1 MQFQNIL
8 EALKKNLAADLQLT
22 IAPDKLQS
30 LQAEYLQNM
39 QALWTQ
45 GLQASTGNSDR
56 RFAHEAWRKNPLS
69 AFQVASYQLQAK
81 TMTALAEQLQGD
93 EKTVAR
99 LRFAVQQWLAAAA
112 PSNFL
117 ATNPEV
123 QEKAIATQG
132 ESLRKGLNN
141 LLADV
146 RKGHMSMTD
155 ESQFEVGK
163 NLATT
168 PGQVIFENEFF
179 QLIEYAPQTAQVH
192 AVPLVMVPAC
202 INKFYILDLQE
213 KNSLARYAVEQGI
226 RTFMVSWRNPD
237 ASIAHATWD
246 NYVQDVIIK
255 AIEVAAEISPTKT
268 VNALGFCI
276 GGTLLANALAVLAA
290 RGDQPVASATFL
302 TTLLDFENTGVLSL
316 FVDEAGTQLREL
328 QLAEGG
334 LLDGHELSSTFSF
347 LRPNELVWNY
357 VVGNY
362 LKGETPPPFDLL
374 YWNADSTHVPG
385 PMYTWY
391 LRNTYLEN
399 NLCKPNTAT
408 VCGVPID
415 LRRIELPVYYYASYE
430 DHIVPIEGAYQS
442 MHAIT
447 GAKRRFVMGASGHI
461 AGVINPPK
469 AGKRSYWSTPASAK
483 ASKAALP
490 ASHADWMKKAQEQA
504 GSWWSDWSAWL
515 KPQSGKLVAAPK
527 KFGNKNHQPIE
538 PAPGRY
544 VQVRI

>member
-302 TTLLDFENTGVLSL
+302 TTLLDFENTGVDVNAQPVGKTVKKMSLLSGGEKSMTAMALL
-316 FVDEAGTQLREL
+316 FAVYRIRQTPFYILDEIEAALDDSNLRRL
-328 QLAEGG
+328 M
-334 LLDGHELSSTFSF
+334 
-347 LRPNELVWNY
+347 
-357 VVGNY
+357 NY
-362 LKGETPPPFDLL
+362 L
-374 YWNADSTHVPG
+374 
-385 PMYTWY
+385 
-391 LRNTYLEN
+391 
-399 NLCKPNTAT
+399 AT
-408 VCGVPID
+408 VRDFAQFIMITHQRRTMEAADILYGVSMQADGVTKVLSQRID
-415 LRRIELPVYYYASYE
+415 QAR
-430 DHIVPIEGAYQS
+430 
-442 MHAIT
+442 
-447 GAKRRFVMGASGHI
+447 AK
-461 AGVINPPK
+461 
-469 AGKRSYWSTPASAK
+469 
-483 ASKAALP
+483 
-490 ASHADWMKKAQEQA
+490 E
-504 GSWWSDWSAWL
+504 
-515 KPQSGKLVAAPK
+515 
-527 KFGNKNHQPIE
+527 E
-538 PAPGRY
+538 
-544 VQVRI
+544 